1 MSQLPGNSE
10 NDLKTTH
17 IGDGSSGVSL
27 VDRISAIII
36 SMPFLQS
43 VPQVST
49 DSGLTDDE
57 RVVRK

>member
-27 VDRISAIII
+27 VDRISA
-36 SMPFLQS
+36 
-43 VPQVST
+43 
-49 DSGLTDDE
+49 
-57 RVVRK
+57 